1 MKTCIDKVCEGV
13 LCDDECKD
21 LKPSICGKNR
31 ELFAP
36 ENACGSIRIEGADDV
51 EINQGVCIDLTEGV
65 HAYDGNGR
73 EIEYEVEPSEIGC
86 CDVGEHEVT
95 YTAIG
100 SSKEMI
106 PYIRTS
112 KPMLG
117 FNACGLVVKKV
128 KRLVTVLQALP
139 PTIIGA
145 VRTVLP
151 IGASFDPMYGV
162 SGIDDNGNATEVT
175 FEGRYDVATDEADIV
190 TFDSDVV
197 QDLRSVK
204 VSLEPIQ
211 NCTPWIGTEENNA
224 PYLMRSVESIGV
236 DVGNTQHDEIVGAT
250 VGWNQHVKNP
260 NFVNTNDW
268 NAGLGSFGTV
278 SVANNEAIYTPTSIG
293 TYYYNNQISQSGFDI
308 PANHIVFISAE
319 TYAPYDHGFWMSMR
333 HNVIGMPGVGISD
346 VSITPN
352 TWCKRSKVTKLT
364 EQLTDIGFYWGMS
377 RGDYTTSDVVKLRN
391 PIIVDLTAMFGT
403 VIADYVY
410 SLEQATAGSGIAW
423 LKSYGF
429 FTKDYYPYNV
439 GELTSVK
446 PSAHKVV
453 GFNQWDEEWELGT
466 IDTNTGQNA
475 NNNSMIR
482 SKNMIAIASNQEY
495 YILIPYTS
503 VVSGFTVLF
512 FYDADNNYLSYR
524 NAVSRGAIFTT
535 PTNARYVRFIVSSLY
550 GTTYNHDIC
559 VNISDPNRNGEYEP
573 YISQSYPLDN
583 STEYRGLFKLDANNN
598 LYADGD
604 VYKSDDS
611 VNRRYAIVDLG
622 TLAWSRTA
630 SYANPFF
637 FASISDIKQGANI
650 KAVKYREVE
659 IAGASYFGRDSA
671 NLDIASS
678 GNSKQLFIRD
688 DAYTDATA
696 FKSSLS
702 GVYMVYEKA
711 TPTTEQATPYESSQA
726 IYEGGTEEY
735 IDTRTVPIPVGHE
748 TRYAL
753 VCPIY
758 GYDSVE
764 VTRVGKNLFGGT
776 ALRDGLLGIPNAT
789 DHASD
794 GYVSYWANTQA
805 EHNITDGMTF
815 KENTQYTFIYKM
827 YRGSATGSGLRL
839 YYKDGTY
846 VSMPSPSENYGTEQ
860 LIITS
865 AEGKTVDRLAYYKDN
880 GSVRIYYNESGIF
893 EGDLELEDFE
903 PYQADTYTSPLPQ
916 TVYGGVL
923 DVVSGE
929 LVVDRAMVDLGTLTF
944 VKYGSDTVYYASVPN
959 KANGNTNVLSDKF
972 FLDAVAI
979 ANMADGSLRG
989 YASNA
994 NVYFRRNDCATLA
1007 EWNTWLSNNPTQL
1020 CYELATPQSIQLTPQ
1035 EVKSLIGE
1043 NNVWSEDGKVQ
1054 VVYSTPLEDGISQ
1067 FDYDGVYP
1075 ITYHTEDSCGNETDV
1090 TRYIVVGDNLIP
1102 DDTYGIAC
1110 QAKVCYSVIECED
1123 IETFRTVI
1131 YEDGT
1136 LIINESSND
1145 KEANIA
1151 EHGQAVHVY
1160 EAMKS
1165 DGSNYV
1171 FTVSSEDLWR
1181 DFSVLYTIKRVEIGS
1196 HIQPIS
1202 TANWF
1207 YNLYYCEEMD
1217 LTNLDTSR
1225 VTDMENMFRYVG
1237 YQSSET
1243 IQLLDLSHFDT
1254 RAVTNMKNV
1263 FNHMSHT
1270 KAIDVSSWDTSSATN
1285 MLGVFSYCD
1294 ELVTIYAS
1302 NLFVPINPREYG
1314 FFTDCYN
1321 LVGGSGTSYASI
1333 GGSEAAYSTY
1343 ARLDNPP
1350 NEPGYFTEKQ

>member
-128 KRLVTVLQALP
+128 KRLVTILQALP
-139 PTIIGA
+139 PTIVGA
-145 VRTVLP
+145 VRTVIP

-211 NCTPWIGTEENNA
+211 NCTPWIGTEENNT
-224 PYLMRSVESIGV
+224 PYLMRSVESIGM

-250 VGWNQHVKNP
+250 VGWNQLFKFTYNQ
-260 NFVNTNDW
+260 T
-268 NAGLGSFGTV
+268 LGGITFNSTDGA
-278 SVANNEAIYTPTSIG
+278 SVAMSGTATQTVYKLLSLIPKSIVNHVYYIDADVPSSVSANDIVIYNDNGGIWAQSTPRIAKATLNNSFYIR
-293 TYYYNNQISQSGFDI
+293 
-308 PANHIVFISAE
+308 IVR
-319 TYAPYDHGFWMSMR
+319 G
-333 HNVIGMPGVGISD
+333 
-346 VSITPN
+346 VSINPQITITP
-352 TWCKRSKVTKLT
+352 
-364 EQLTDIGFYWGMS
+364 QL
-377 RGDYTTSDVVKLRN
+377 
-391 PIIVDLTAMFGT
+391 VDLTAMFGT

-453 GFNQWDEEWELGT
+453 GFNQWDEEWELG
-466 IDTNTGQNA
+466 IYDLSSGQKVA
-475 NNNSMIR
+475 N
-482 SKNMIAIASNQEY
+482 ASN
-495 YILIPYTS
+495 IRNKNLIPILPNTEYCWNNTAS
-503 VVSGFTVLF
+503 TVVRIV
-512 FYDADNNYLSYR
+512 FYDADKNRLSIISTSWTSPH
-524 NAVSRGAIFTT
+524 VFTT
-535 PTNARYVRFIVSSLY
+535 PSDAHYMAWYY
-550 GTTYNHDIC
+550 GATTYNGTFCI
-559 VNISDPNRNGEYEP
+559 NISDPNRNGEYEP
-573 YISQSYPLDN
+573 YIEQSYPLDD

-604 VYKSDDS
+604 VYKSDGNVSRRYTEITLNGSEAWAKDNDITGSLYHRFYISKDDLVRTTNYVTNNVFINSKGLPIVKGYDVVFADVGAMIMSAYSITAS
-611 VNRRYAIVDLG
+611 VNAGRNWLYIM
-622 TLAWSRTA
+622 TLKTGNITTVNELKTWLA
-630 SYANPFF
+630 SNP
-637 FASISDIKQGANI
+637 IS
-650 KAVKYREVE
+650 VCY
-659 IAGASYFGRDSA
+659 
-671 NLDIASS
+671 
-678 GNSKQLFIRD
+678 QL
-688 DAYTDATA
+688 
-696 FKSSLS
+696 
-702 GVYMVYEKA
+702 V
-711 TPTTEQATPYESSQA
+711 TPTTETAQPYESSQA

-735 IDTRTVPIPVGHE
+735 IDTRDVPIPVGHE
-748 TRYAL
+748 TSYAL

-846 VSMPSPSENYGTEQ
+846 VNMPSPSENYGTEQ

-880 GSVRIYYNESGIF
+880 GSVSVYYNESGIF

-916 TVYGGVL
+916 TVYGGTL

-929 LVVDRAMVDLGTLTF
+929 LVIDRAVRQLKDMPPNSWNKLSNT
-944 VKYGSDTVYYASVPN
+944 TVYYMFRPTALPNISYPFDSETAQKRGSSAYTYSSSGTQPNGTFRISDALYIVDSSFSTLDEWKAFASS
-959 KANGNTNVLSDKF
+959 SDIQF
-972 FLDAVAI
+972 IYAI
-979 ANMADGSLRG
+979 AEPI
-989 YASNA
+989 
-994 NVYFRRNDCATLA
+994 T
-1007 EWNTWLSNNPTQL
+1007 
-1020 CYELATPQSIQLTPQ
+1020 IQLTPQ
-1035 EVKSLIGE
+1035 EVKSLVGE

-1054 VVYSTPLEDGISQ
+1054 VVYSAPLEEGLSQ
-1067 FDYDGVYP
+1067 FDYEGVYP

-1090 TRYIVVGDNLIP
+1090 TRYVIVGDNIIP
-1102 DDTYGIAC
+1102 EDTYGIAC
-1110 QAKVCYSVIECED
+1110 QGKACYSIIECD
-1123 IETFRTVI
+1123 
-1131 YEDGT
+1131 
-1136 LIINESSND
+1136 
-1145 KEANIA
+1145 
-1151 EHGQAVHVY
+1151 
-1160 EAMKS
+1160 
-1165 DGSNYV
+1165 
-1171 FTVSSEDLWR
+1171 
-1181 DFSVLYTIKRVEIGS
+1181 
-1196 HIQPIS
+1196 
-1202 TANWF
+1202 
-1207 YNLYYCEEMD
+1207 
-1217 LTNLDTSR
+1217 
-1225 VTDMENMFRYVG
+1225 EN
-1237 YQSSET
+1237 Q
-1243 IQLLDLSHFDT
+1243 
-1254 RAVTNMKNV
+1254 
-1263 FNHMSHT
+1263 
-1270 KAIDVSSWDTSSATN
+1270 
-1285 MLGVFSYCD
+1285 
-1294 ELVTIYAS
+1294 
-1302 NLFVPINPREYG
+1302 
-1314 FFTDCYN
+1314 
-1321 LVGGSGTSYASI
+1321 
-1333 GGSEAAYSTY
+1333 
-1343 ARLDNPP
+1343 
-1350 NEPGYFTEKQ
+1350 

>member
-128 KRLVTVLQALP
+128 KRLVTILQALP

-175 FEGRYDVATDEADIV
+175 FEGNYDVATDEADIV

-211 NCTPWIGTEENNA
+211 NCTPWIGTEENNT
-224 PYLMRSVESIGV
+224 PYLMRSVESIGM

-250 VGWNQHVKNP
+250 VGWNQLIQNGNFADASVWTKHNEWGISNNKATFTASASAFYSIYQRIDVKANHKY
-260 NFVNTNDW
+260 FV
-268 NAGLGSFGTV
+268 GVTV
-278 SVANNEAIYTPTSIG
+278 SGYSATGNPYEDRISLDPTFGNYPSVLKDIASNGRYEGIREVDDTASWYMGIKIQLGAN
-293 TYYYNNQISQSGFDI
+293 QSLTQ
-308 PANHIVFISAE
+308 S
-319 TYAPYDHGFWMSMR
+319 
-333 HNVIGMPGVGISD
+333 ISD
-346 VSITPN
+346 FVCI
-352 TWCKRSKVTKLT
+352 
-364 EQLTDIGFYWGMS
+364 
-377 RGDYTTSDVVKLRN
+377 
-391 PIIVDLTAMFGT
+391 DLTATFGT
-403 VIADYVY
+403 AIADYAY
-410 SLEQATAGSGIAW
+410 SLEQAHAGDGVAW
-423 LKSYGF
+423 FRKLFDKP
-429 FTKDYYPYNV
+429 YYPYNS
-439 GELTSVK
+439 GELMSVK
-446 PSAHKVV
+446 PSAHEVV
-453 GFNQWDEEWELGT
+453 GFNQWDGT
-466 IDTNTGQNA
+466 FSEVGKYLKSDGTTA
-475 NNNSMIR
+475 NS
-482 SKNMIAIASNQEY
+482 
-495 YILIPYTS
+495 
-503 VVSGFTVLF
+503 SGFNITNYIRALPNIAYSF
-512 FYDADNNYLSYR
+512 HNLNSAASGACICWYDSDK
-524 NAVSRGAIFTT
+524 
-535 PTNARYVRFIVSSLY
+535 RFISSRTLGGAQFTDTSPSNAMY
-550 GTTYNHDIC
+550 LRCTLSPSMSNIC
-559 VNISDPNRNGEYEP
+559 VNISDTNRNGEYEP
-573 YISQSYPLDN
+573 YVKNSYPLDD

-604 VYKSDDS
+604 VYKSHGE
-611 VNRRYAIVDLG
+611 VTRRYATMVLDGDEAWTKSTIGQNNYWTHLPSMKSYGGVIVSLG
-622 TLAWSRTA
+622 YPQTPTL
-630 SYANPFF
+630 
-637 FASISDIKQGANI
+637 SIFRDNFGYVYMDNNFCINI
-650 KAVKYREVE
+650 DPS
-659 IAGASYFGRDSA
+659 ICGS
-671 NLDIASS
+671 
-678 GNSKQLFIRD
+678 
-688 DAYTDATA
+688 DATQ
-696 FKSSLS
+696 FKTWLAQHPIT
-702 GVYMVYEKA
+702 VVYELA
-711 TPTTEQATPYESSQA
+711 TPTAGQATPYESSQA

-735 IDTRTVPIPVGHE
+735 IDTRDAPIPVGHE

-764 VTRVGKNLFGGT
+764 VTMVGKNLFGGT

-916 TVYGGVL
+916 TVYGGTL
-923 DVVSGE
+923 DVVSGV
-929 LVVDRAMVDLGTLTF
+929 LTIDRAIIGGSDWYQYASNNGYKAYRTLTF
-944 VKYGSDTVYYASVPN
+944 PFAKANSASGIGAMSNVISEYGSFNSSSMTKNIIQPPSTTYGTCFMALDENIDASTVYFSY
-959 KANGNTNVLSDKF
+959 L
-972 FLDAVAI
+972 VA
-979 ANMADGSLRG
+979 
-989 YASNA
+989 
-994 NVYFRRNDCATLA
+994 
-1007 EWNTWLSNNPTQL
+1007 EPT
-1020 CYELATPQSIQLTPQ
+1020 TIQLTPQ

-1054 VVYSTPLEDGISQ
+1054 VVYSTPLEDGLSQ
-1067 FDYDGVYP
+1067 FDYEGVYP

-1090 TRYIVVGDNLIP
+1090 TRYVIVGDNISIE
-1102 DDTYGIAC
+1102 DTYGIAC
-1110 QAKVCYSVIECED
+1110 QGKACYSIIECD
-1123 IETFRTVI
+1123 
-1131 YEDGT
+1131 
-1136 LIINESSND
+1136 
-1145 KEANIA
+1145 
-1151 EHGQAVHVY
+1151 
-1160 EAMKS
+1160 
-1165 DGSNYV
+1165 
-1171 FTVSSEDLWR
+1171 
-1181 DFSVLYTIKRVEIGS
+1181 
-1196 HIQPIS
+1196 
-1202 TANWF
+1202 
-1207 YNLYYCEEMD
+1207 
-1217 LTNLDTSR
+1217 
-1225 VTDMENMFRYVG
+1225 EN
-1237 YQSSET
+1237 Q
-1243 IQLLDLSHFDT
+1243 
-1254 RAVTNMKNV
+1254 
-1263 FNHMSHT
+1263 
-1270 KAIDVSSWDTSSATN
+1270 
-1285 MLGVFSYCD
+1285 
-1294 ELVTIYAS
+1294 
-1302 NLFVPINPREYG
+1302 
-1314 FFTDCYN
+1314 
-1321 LVGGSGTSYASI
+1321 
-1333 GGSEAAYSTY
+1333 
-1343 ARLDNPP
+1343 
-1350 NEPGYFTEKQ
+1350 

>member
-65 HAYDGNGR
+65 HAYDGNGH

-128 KRLVTVLQALP
+128 KRLVTILQALP

-175 FEGRYDVATDEADIV
+175 FEGRYDVASEEADIV

-204 VSLEPIQ
+204 VSFEPIQ
-211 NCTPWIGTEENNA
+211 DLNGYDKPWAGGAGKNLFNKNDYLYYNGYFDNGTITSNSSHTIVYIECQ
-224 PYLMRSVESIGV
+224 PDTTYTVSRLRT
-236 DVGNTQHDEIVGAT
+236 VGNERFQ
-250 VGWNQHVKNP
+250 
-260 NFVNTNDW
+260 
-268 NAGLGSFGTV
+268 
-278 SVANNEAIYTPTSIG
+278 VAY
-293 TYYYNNQISQSGFDI
+293 
-308 PANHIVFISAE
+308 
-319 TYAPYDHGFWMSMR
+319 
-333 HNVIGMPGVGISD
+333 
-346 VSITPN
+346 
-352 TWCKRSKVTKLT
+352 
-364 EQLTDIGFYWGMS
+364 
-377 RGDYTTSDVVKLRN
+377 SDVVPSSGSAIYGRK
-391 PIIVDLTAMFGT
+391 TASNTGT
-403 VIADYVY
+403 I
-410 SLEQATAGSGIAW
+410 
-423 LKSYGF
+423 
-429 FTKDYYPYNV
+429 
-439 GELTSVK
+439 GELMSLTITTNSEAQYLVLWAWWNSSVD
-446 PSAHKVV
+446 PEDTLQIEV
-453 GFNQWDEEWELGT
+453 GST
-466 IDTNTGQNA
+466 AT
-475 NNNSMIR
+475 
-482 SKNMIAIASNQEY
+482 
-495 YILIPYTS
+495 
-503 VVSGFTVLF
+503 
-512 FYDADNNYLSYR
+512 
-524 NAVSRGAIFTT
+524 
-535 PTNARYVRFIVSSLY
+535 
-550 GTTYNHDIC
+550 
-559 VNISDPNRNGEYEP
+559 EYEP
-573 YISQSYPLDN
+573 YENICPI
-583 STEYRGLFKLDANNN
+583 
-598 LYADGD
+598 DG
-604 VYKSDDS
+604 
-611 VNRRYAIVDLG
+611 
-622 TLAWSRTA
+622 RT
-630 SYANPFF
+630 
-637 FASISDIKQGANI
+637 
-650 KAVKYREVE
+650 EVE
-659 IAGASYFGRDSA
+659 A
-671 NLDIASS
+671 
-678 GNSKQLFIRD
+678 IR
-688 DAYTDATA
+688 
-696 FKSSLS
+696 S
-702 GVYMVYEKA
+702 
-711 TPTTEQATPYESSQA
+711 
-726 IYEGGTEEY
+726 
-735 IDTRTVPIPVGHE
+735 
-748 TRYAL
+748 
-753 VCPIY
+753 
-758 GYDSVE
+758 
-764 VTRVGKNLFGGT
+764 GKNIFGGT

-846 VSMPSPSENYGTEQ
+846 VNMPSPSENYGTEQ

-916 TVYGGVL
+916 TVYGGTL
-923 DVVSGE
+923 DVVSGV
-929 LVVDRAMVDLGTLTF
+929 LTIDRAIIGGSDWYQYASNNGYKAYRTLTF
-944 VKYGSDTVYYASVPN
+944 PFAKTNSASRIGAMSNVISEYGSFNSSSMTKNIIQPPSTTYGTCFMALDENIDASTVYFSY
-959 KANGNTNVLSDKF
+959 L
-972 FLDAVAI
+972 VA
-979 ANMADGSLRG
+979 
-989 YASNA
+989 
-994 NVYFRRNDCATLA
+994 
-1007 EWNTWLSNNPTQL
+1007 EPT
-1020 CYELATPQSIQLTPQ
+1020 AIQLTPQ

-1043 NNVWSEDGKVQ
+1043 NNVWSEEGKVQ
-1054 VVYSTPLEDGISQ
+1054 VVYSTPLEEGLSQ
-1067 FDYDGVYP
+1067 FDYEGVYP

-1090 TRYIVVGDNLIP
+1090 TRYVIVGDNLTP
-1102 DDTYGIAC
+1102 EDTYGIAC
-1110 QAKVCYSVIECED
+1110 QGKACYSIIECDE

-1237 YQSSET
+1237 YQSSEA

-1254 RAVTNMKNV
+1254 RAVTNMKNI

-1294 ELVTIYAS
+1294 DLVTIYAS
-1302 NLFVPINPREYG
+1302 NLFVPINPSEYG

-1321 LVGGSGTSYASI
+1321 LVGGSGTSYSSI
-1333 GGSEAAYSTY
+1333 GGSQAAYSTY

-1350 NEPGYFTEKQ
+1350 NELGYFTEKQ